1 MDIINGKVLV
11 SKEDCK
17 ALRLIMGCNTDL
29 SVKLSS
35 QRVNELYTEG
45 ARVVKMMIEYRI
57 WHGYSADYII
67 NNIIYN
73 NILMLNLAERML
85 KGDYDYE

>member
-1 MDIINGKVLV
+1 MKIENGKVLV

-35 QRVNELYTEG
+35 RRVNELYTEG
-45 ARVVKMMIEYRI
+45 ARVVK
-57 WHGYSADYII
+57 
-67 NNIIYN
+67 
-73 NILMLNLAERML
+73 
-85 KGDYDYE
+85 